1 MRWRSPRRH
10 SLQRRLGLGLAAGV
24 AGLWLVGAVAAGLV
38 LRGEID
44 ELFDSALQEV
54 AQRIL
59 PLAYSEVLNS
69 DPDPNSDTLGDRLPA
84 VLPHVESI
92 TYIVRDGSGRVL
104 LRSHDANPAA
114 FPAAPRPGF
123 QDTGTLRV
131 YTEAAVRGSLF
142 VSAAEP
148 LRHRR
153 EATLEAVVMLLWP
166 LALVLPLSQLGI
178 WALVRFALRPVR
190 ALQGE
195 IEARGHGNLSPVGT
209 EGLPAELAPVAGAV
223 NRLIVRLQRALAAE
237 RGFTASSAHELR
249 TPVAAA
255 LAQTQRLVAEVPEGP
270 ARDRARSVEAALGR
284 LSRLSEKLLQL
295 AKAEGGAL
303 LAETPQDL
311 AQVLRLV
318 LDDLGRDPATAAR
331 LHIALPAEGRFLSAM
346 DADAFAILA
355 RNLVENALK
364 HGAVAAPVTV
374 TLADDGWLSVMNEGP
389 AVPPETLARLRRP
402 FERGATHATGS
413 GLGLAIAEA
422 IAAGTGTTLDL
433 LSPIPGQPSGFEAR
447 VRLPAGF

>member
-1 MRWRSPRRH
+1 MKMRSPRRH
-10 SLQRRLGLGLAAGV
+10 GLQRRLGLGLAAGV
-24 AGLWLVGAVAAGLV
+24 AGLWLAGAVAAGLI

-44 ELFDSALQEV
+44 EMFDSALQEV
-54 AQRIL
+54 AQRVL

-69 DPDPNSDTLGDRLPA
+69 DPVANGETVDERLPA
-84 VLPHVESI
+84 VLPHAESI

-104 LRSHDANPAA
+104 LRSHDADPAA
-114 FPAAPRPGF
+114 FPAALRPGF
-123 QDTGTLRV
+123 QETETLRL
-131 YTEAAVRGSLF
+131 YTESAVRGSLF
-142 VSAAEP
+142 VTAAEP

-153 EATLEAVVMLLWP
+153 EATRDAAAMLLWP
-166 LALVLPLSQLGI
+166 LALVLPLSQLGV
-178 WALVRFALRPVR
+178 WALVRFTLLPVR

-209 EGLPAELAPVAGAV
+209 EGLPSELAPVAGAV
-223 NRLIVRLQRALAAE
+223 NQLIVRLQRALAAE
-237 RGFTASSAHELR
+237 RGFTANSAHELR

-255 LAQTQRLVAEVPEGP
+255 LAQTQRLVAELPEGHP
-270 ARDRARSVEAALGR
+270 RDRARSVEVALGR

-303 LAETPQDL
+303 LGETPQDV

-318 LDDLGRDPATAAR
+318 LDDLCHDPAIAPR
-331 LHIALPAEGRFLSAM
+331 LRIALPAEGRFLSSM

-364 HGAVAAPVTV
+364 HGAVAGPVSV
-374 TLADDGWLSVMNEGP
+374 TLADDGCLCVMNEGP

-402 FERGATHATGS
+402 FERGATQATGS

-422 IAAGTGTTLDL
+422 IAAGTGTRLEL
-433 LSPIPGQPSGFEAR
+433 LSPIPGQQSGFAAR
-447 VRLPAGF
+447 LRLPVGR

>member
-1 MRWRSPRRH
+1 MMRLRRH
-10 SLQRRLGLGLAAGV
+10 SLQRRLGLGLAVGV
-24 AGLWLVGAVAAGLV
+24 AGLWLAGAVAAGLV

-59 PLAYSEVLNS
+59 PLAYNEVLNS
-69 DPDPNSDTLGDRLPA
+69 DPDPNGDSLGDRLPA
-84 VLPHVESI
+84 VLPHAESV

-104 LRSHDANPAA
+104 LRSHDADPAA
-114 FPAAPRPGF
+114 FPAVPRPGF
-123 QDTGTLRV
+123 QDTGTMRM

-153 EATLEAVVMLLWP
+153 EATLDAVAMLLWP
-166 LALVLPLSQLGI
+166 LALVLQLSQLGV
-178 WALVRFALRPVR
+178 WALVRFSLRPVR
-190 ALQGE
+190 ALQDE
-195 IEARGHGNLSPVGT
+195 LEARGHGNLSPVGT
-209 EGLPAELAPVAGAV
+209 AGLPAELAPVAGSV
-223 NRLIVRLQRALAAE
+223 NRLIARLQRALAAE

-255 LAQTQRLVAEVPEGP
+255 LAQTQRLVVELPEGP
-270 ARDRARSVEAALGR
+270 ARHRARAVEAALGR

-303 LAETPQDL
+303 LSESPQDL
-311 AQVLRLV
+311 AQVLPLV
-318 LDDLGRDPATAAR
+318 LDDLRRDPATAAR
-331 LHIALPAEGRFLSAM
+331 LRIALPAGGHFLSAM
-346 DADAFAILA
+346 DVDAFAILA

-364 HGAVAAPVTV
+364 HGASAGPVSV
-374 TLADDGWLSVMNEGP
+374 VLADDGWLSVTNEGP

-402 FERGATHATGS
+402 FERGATQATGS
-413 GLGLAIAEA
+413 GLGLAISEA
-422 IAAGTGTTLDL
+422 IAAGTGTRLDL

-447 VRLPAGF
+447 VRLPAGR